1 MIDNHRVFLRLIIDN
16 LGVYKVNNRD
26 LCGSSELMIDNH
38 GGFQGLNRELW
49 VFFKVDNREPF
60 RSSEKHE
67 FLGLTIENPGV
78 LQG

>member
-1 MIDNHRVFLRLIIDN
+1 
-16 LGVYKVNNRD
+16 
-26 LCGSSELMIDNH
+26 MIDNH
-38 GGFQGLNRELW
+38 GGFQGLNIEPW

-60 RSSEKHE
+60 RFSKFITEEHG

>member
-38 GGFQGLNRELW
+38 GGFQGLNRGPW

-60 RSSEKHE
+60 RSSKLITE
-67 FLGLTIENPGV
+67 
-78 LQG
+78 